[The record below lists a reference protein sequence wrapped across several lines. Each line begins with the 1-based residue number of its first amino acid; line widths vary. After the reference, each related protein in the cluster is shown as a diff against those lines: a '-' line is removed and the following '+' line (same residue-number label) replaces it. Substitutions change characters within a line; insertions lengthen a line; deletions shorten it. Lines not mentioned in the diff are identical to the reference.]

1 MSPETI
7 LQFCFPEGLDRDLEQ
22 HLSYWQWMMRGGADT
37 EIIERFSDL
46 PERARDGEF
55 DDWTKTAAGRLALI
69 LILDQFP
76 RSVFRGSP
84 IAYAFDG
91 DALRLCEKGLAAGHL
106 TQLATPWERTMF
118 AMPLVHAEGPD
129 LRARAAK
136 NVELA
141 EDALALSPEP
151 LKPSYEFCL
160 AQSRRHQQ
168 VIDRFGRHP
177 HRNQV
182 LGRTSTPEE
191 LAYLAEGEFPHQRQ
205 VEV

>member
-1 MSPETI
+1 MNPETI

-22 HLSYWQWMMRGGADT
+22 HLNYWQWMMRGGADT
-37 EIIERFSDL
+37 EIVERFSDL

-55 DDWTKTAAGRLALI
+55 DGWTQTAAGRLALI

-76 RSVFRGSP
+76 RSIFRGSP
-84 IAYAFDG
+84 KAYAFDG
-91 DALRLCEKGLAAGHL
+91 DALRLCEEGLAAGHL
-106 TQLATPWERTMF
+106 TQLTTPWERTMF

-129 LRARAAK
+129 LRQRAAE

-141 EDALALSPEP
+141 EETLALSPEV

-177 HRNQV
+177 HRNKV

-205 VEV
+205 VRV